1 MKNQS
6 RLFLL
11 LVVILLTLAV
21 WRNFPEKA
29 QPTVSATAM
38 SAEKTQAKQAV
49 EENAPNFPQHLLE
62 TPQAGAVA
70 QSSTPE
76 GTKVQVEVAPQR
88 SEETSTT
95 LSPAAALLSQKI
107 DLTDPV
113 KREQLVKQLRQIED
127 SQMATTR
134 LKAERL
140 GIPLVVH
147 EPGGTKAILVGFE
160 GDRPLYRA
168 DHNVN
173 AAISSGANL
182 VRSTAPYNVSGSGL
196 KLGLWEAGGIP
207 RVSHQEFGPG
217 VRITIADGSTTL
229 SDHASHVA
237 GTIIARGSS
246 ASALGMAPGAVIAAY
261 DSTNDNSEMVAA
273 GAAAPAEAGKIYISN
288 HSYGFISGWRP
299 ETATWYGSFTDDG
312 NPANDVET
320 RFGRYDST
328 SVAMDGLLFNLPYF
342 LSFMSSG
349 NDRNDDPPATGGTW
363 AQGSGGTTRAY
374 DPAQHPASDGVYKL
388 GYDVLDNEK
397 TCKNVITIGAVND
410 AVSAGV
416 RNAAN
421 GTITSFSS
429 TGPADDGRI
438 KPDIVANGASLTSA
452 ISTGDSSYGVM
463 SGTSMAAPNAS
474 GSALLLV
481 DYFQQRFPGQ
491 SMRASTLKGLLIHT
505 ANDIGR
511 AGPDYEYGWGLINVK
526 AAADLIKAEADNV
539 RMRQITEQ
547 TLAQG
552 GADTHRF
559 TWDGISPI
567 RVTLCWTDPAG
578 ASFSTHD
585 NRTRDL
591 TNDLNLKLTSPTG
604 VVHRPFIMP
613 YVGDWTNAQLT
624 AVATTGINTVDN
636 VEQVLVS
643 APTQAGEY
651 AVTVDHTGS
660 LTFGSQGYS
669 LIINGAV
676 WPAALSVTPED
687 AFAAAGFQSGPFS
700 PASKSYQLSNAS
712 TQAVSWT
719 AGVSQP
725 WLQVSPASGTLA
737 VGQSVSVTV
746 SFNSAAA
753 GLQMGNYAAEI
764 SFTNTVNTEVHTRQI
779 TLAVSGLAPGIVVK
793 NASDQVLVNGSGT
806 ISFGSIP
813 LGGSPADSVM
823 KLGNS
828 VPGTSLTVEGISFS
842 GADADAF
849 SLVSSPLGAVVT
861 SSNELPFLVRFSPRR
876 TGSHT
881 ATLSIAS
888 NDPEEDPFT
897 VLLSATATAA
907 PGPAQTISVGKIS
920 PRATNAGPFRLP
932 AVATSGLPLIYTVI
946 TGPATVNADG
956 LLTPNGTGAV
966 TLQISQPGDGQYLA
980 ATPITVTFV
989 LTDQPFQFAKVSVS
1003 SMGSHTL
1010 AIGLDGRLWSWG
1022 FGGIGQLGMG
1032 NSSTLYVPQT
1042 AGVMTDWADVE
1053 AGGNHSLG
1061 LKNNGS
1067 LWAWGSNTSGQLGD
1081 GTTSLKYSPI
1091 QISSGRWVSIAGG
1104 STHSLAVKEDG
1115 TLWGTGSNSSGQL
1128 GDGSTTSRTSLTQI
1142 GAATDWQSVSTGTS
1156 HSLGIK
1162 RDGTL
1167 WAWGLGTSG
1176 QLGLGSNV
1184 SSNSPVQVG
1193 SATNWKQVTV
1203 GAFHSLAIRRDGT
1216 LWSWGGNG
1224 NGQLGHGTFTSRNV
1238 PVQIGVATDWV
1249 YVDASSNHSV
1259 AIRRDGSA
1267 WAWGRNLEAQIRNS
1281 NLANELVPLRINQPG
1296 EDWRQIHAGSS
1307 HSLAMQGD
1315 GSLIAWGDGSDYSG
1329 KSGRQL
1335 VRAIG
1340 PGAVS
1345 RVSSRTSHTFI
1356 TRGDGSLWAF
1366 GSALNGQIG
1375 NNTYISQ
1382 DLIRIG
1388 SLTNWQSVEA
1398 GQAHSGGLQ
1407 QDGSLWMWGGNTQ
1420 GQIGDGSTVPRL
1432 TPTAV
1437 AVGSSWREFSLG
1449 SFHNLAIRNDGTLW
1463 AWGGNSNGE
1472 FGDGGT
1478 TSRSSPN
1485 QIGSENIWAKVA
1497 CGNFYSLALKSD
1509 GSLWATGSNSFGQ
1522 LGLGDAVQRTSFT
1535 RVGADTDWAQIV
1547 ISPTSG
1553 AAASFA
1559 IKTNG
1564 SLWAWG
1570 SGSNGQLGLGNTTTR
1585 NVPVRVGTDTDWKQV
1600 ASTLYWTA
1608 AVKQDGSLWTWGDNS
1623 AGQQGVTT
1631 VGSVSSPRRVGNST
1645 GWVAVQAGNLHI
1657 VAMRAD
1663 GSLWTA
1669 GSAGSFRLTSAG
1681 GRSAFVQAPILPAL
1695 QPQTILPLPTGF
1707 RSGRILSSSGLP
1719 VELEVTSGNG
1729 SVLGDVFT
1737 HTGAVGST
1745 AVILAWQRGDETA
1758 WNAALPTQFSVTTQ
1772 GITFP
1777 VITQQT
1783 CLTPL
1788 VLNATTSSGLPVS
1801 YTITSGANIATMNG
1815 NTVSFSAAGTVTIQA
1830 SQAGSAD
1837 FAAADPVSRTFTVV
1851 KAEQTIAFSGQ
1862 VPSSLPYTSTL
1873 NLNPASSRG
1882 LTPVVLA
1889 VVSGPG
1895 MLNGSQ
1901 LSFARDG
1908 VVVVRASQAGND
1920 TVSEGVLELEITA
1933 FNTAPIAQAGSF
1945 TENEDVM
1952 IQGTAQAADAEN
1964 TPLSYALVSGP
1975 NHGALTF
1982 NPNTGAF
1989 SYTPEANYF
1998 GGDHFSFKVNDGLV
2012 DSNTATV
2019 TLSVTSVND
2028 RPVASAQTVTTPDHV
2043 PVSISLTGQDVETA
2057 ALQFALVTPPA
2068 HGTLAGSPPG
2078 LVYTSTQGYSGPDSF
2093 TFAVSDGELTSLVTA
2108 VSIQVSPVGIT
2119 FIRHPLSKK
2128 INETESATFEVEVTG
2143 SDEISY
2149 QWLKDEEPLL
2159 NQTGPVLALSSL
2171 TPAQAGGY
2179 QVRVTNP
2186 VGTVLS
2192 QAAEL
2197 SVVGG
2202 KPEIQ
2207 VQPQHQLAAVG
2218 TEVVMSVQAMG
2229 KPPLR
2234 YQWQKDGK
2242 AIRGATQAAL
2252 RLPAVQLTQAGA
2264 YTVVVTA
2271 TESSLSEEAQVGV
2284 AENSS
2289 KKIIIA
2295 EGGKTSWSVKTAGK
2309 DLALSW
2315 TQDGELLLGNP
2326 GVVLSA
2332 DGRML
2337 SISEAEPEAAGRYVC
2352 AVSGPGGEV
2361 AIGPYDLVIVSG
2373 PPDITPLASG
2383 DALPPTIVGEDYE
2396 FEVLTSEDEHRPPAS
2411 FAASGLPPGLKINA
2425 LTGLISGRV
2434 TASKITPYQVK
2445 ITAKNLLGSDV
2456 VNVTLLVKP
2465 LPEGSVGTFV
2475 APIPRHVS
2483 NGGLGGRLDLVT
2495 TLSGS
2500 FSGKLT
2506 LGSRKPILFKGGL
2519 LSMSLLPGRSPV
2531 GSITLSQPSPLPAL
2545 ELSLV
2550 MDPENS
2556 LITVT
2561 LTDGDPPLVFEG
2573 WKNTWNTRDNLADA
2587 FDGLY
2592 NLGLIPVEEEI
2603 TAGETPEGAGFASV
2617 TISKAGSAK
2626 LAGKTADGE
2635 TILGSTFL
2643 GPQGQVLVYQ
2653 TMYAAPSKGSLL
2665 GTLRI
2670 QTGADAEADQ
2680 DNSIGGGLSWSR
2692 PVMNGRSYPRGFGP
2706 LALTA
2711 VGQRYL
2717 PPVSPNLI
2725 LGLTDGPDN
2734 AKLRF
2739 SGAEIEDS
2747 GTKPDTILQI
2757 TSGHKWLLQKAG
2769 TEKNPGKVTLKL
2781 NVKTGQISGAF
2792 LLLDPGPL
2800 GGATSI
2806 QRKSVFEGLI
2816 YHGPEGLKGY
2826 GYFLLPSLPETPSQP
2841 AASAPILSG
2850 QMRLESP

>member
-1 MKNQS
+1 M
-6 RLFLL
+6 
-11 LVVILLTLAV
+11 
-21 WRNFPEKA
+21 
-29 QPTVSATAM
+29 
-38 SAEKTQAKQAV
+38 
-49 EENAPNFPQHLLE
+49 
-62 TPQAGAVA
+62 
-70 QSSTPE
+70 
-76 GTKVQVEVAPQR
+76 
-88 SEETSTT
+88 
-95 LSPAAALLSQKI
+95 
-107 DLTDPV
+107 
-113 KREQLVKQLRQIED
+113 
-127 SQMATTR
+127 
-134 LKAERL
+134 
-140 GIPLVVH
+140 
-147 EPGGTKAILVGFE
+147 
-160 GDRPLYRA
+160 
-168 DHNVN
+168 
-173 AAISSGANL
+173 
-182 VRSTAPYNVSGSGL
+182 
-196 KLGLWEAGGIP
+196 
-207 RVSHQEFGPG
+207 
-217 VRITIADGSTTL
+217 
-229 SDHASHVA
+229 
-237 GTIIARGSS
+237 
-246 ASALGMAPGAVIAAY
+246 
-261 DSTNDNSEMVAA
+261 
-273 GAAAPAEAGKIYISN
+273 
-288 HSYGFISGWRP
+288 
-299 ETATWYGSFTDDG
+299 
-312 NPANDVET
+312 
-320 RFGRYDST
+320 
-328 SVAMDGLLFNLPYF
+328 
-342 LSFMSSG
+342 
-349 NDRNDDPPATGGTW
+349 
-363 AQGSGGTTRAY
+363 
-374 DPAQHPASDGVYKL
+374 
-388 GYDVLDNEK
+388 
-397 TCKNVITIGAVND
+397 
-410 AVSAGV
+410 
-416 RNAAN
+416 
-421 GTITSFSS
+421 
-429 TGPADDGRI
+429 
-438 KPDIVANGASLTSA
+438 
-452 ISTGDSSYGVM
+452 
-463 SGTSMAAPNAS
+463 
-474 GSALLLV
+474 
-481 DYFQQRFPGQ
+481 
-491 SMRASTLKGLLIHT
+491 
-505 ANDIGR
+505 
-511 AGPDYEYGWGLINVK
+511 INVK

-559 TWDGISPI
+559 TWDGVSPI

-676 WPAALSVTPED
+676 WPAALSVTPEE
-687 AFAAAGFQSGPFS
+687 AFAAAGSQGRPFS
-700 PASKSYQLSNAS
+700 PATKSYQLSNAS

-719 AGVSQP
+719 AGVNQP
-725 WLQVSPASGTLA
+725 WLQASPASGTLA
-737 VGQSVSVTV
+737 LGQSVSVTV

-806 ISFGSIP
+806 VSFGSLP
-813 LGGSPADSVM
+813 LGGSPADALM

-828 VPGTSLTVEGISFS
+828 VPGTTLNVEGVSFS

-861 SSNELPFLVRFSPRR
+861 SANELPFLVRFSPRR
-876 TGSHT
+876 TGSHV

-897 VLLSATATAA
+897 VLLSATAMAA
-907 PGPAQTISVGKIS
+907 PGPAQTISVGRIS
-920 PRATNAGPFRLP
+920 PRATNGGPFQLP
-932 AVATSGLPLIYTVI
+932 AVATSGLPLTYTLI

-956 LLTPNGTGAV
+956 LVTPNGTGAV

-980 ATPITVTFV
+980 ATPVTVTFV
-989 LTDQPFQFAKVSVS
+989 LTDQPFQFAKVRVS
-1003 SMGSHTL
+1003 KAGSHTL
-1010 AIGLDGRLWSWG
+1010 AVGLDGRLWSWG
-1022 FGGIGQLGMG
+1022 TGLNGPLGHG
-1032 NSSTLYVPQT
+1032 ASTSRFVPQT
-1042 AGVMTDWADVE
+1042 TGATSDWAEVHAGV
-1053 AGGNHSLG
+1053 NHSVA
-1061 LKNNGS
+1061 LKADGNI
-1067 LWAWGSNTSGQLGD
+1067 WAWGVSVGD
-1081 GTTSLKYSPI
+1081 GTTSARHSPVLIASGRWISLSANYNHTLAIKEDGALWGWGFNTSGQVGDGNTVNRLSPI
-1091 QISSGRWVSIAGG
+1091 QI
-1104 STHSLAVKEDG
+1104 G
-1115 TLWGTGSNSSGQL
+1115 T
-1128 GDGSTTSRTSLTQI
+1128 
-1142 GAATDWQSVSTGTS
+1142 ATDWQSVSTGTN
-1156 HSLGIK
+1156 HSLAIK

-1167 WAWGLGTSG
+1167 WAWGSGASG
-1176 QLGLGSNV
+1176 QLGRGITA
-1184 SSNSPVQVG
+1184 NSTTPVQVG
-1193 SATNWKQVTV
+1193 SATDWKQIVAGGT
-1203 GAFHSLAIRRDGT
+1203 HSLAIR
-1216 LWSWGGNG
+1216 
-1224 NGQLGHGTFTSRNV
+1224 
-1238 PVQIGVATDWV
+1238 
-1249 YVDASSNHSV
+1249 
-1259 AIRRDGSA
+1259 
-1267 WAWGRNLEAQIRNS
+1267 
-1281 NLANELVPLRINQPG
+1281 
-1296 EDWRQIHAGSS
+1296 
-1307 HSLAMQGD
+1307 
-1315 GSLIAWGDGSDYSG
+1315 
-1329 KSGRQL
+1329 K
-1335 VRAIG
+1335 
-1340 PGAVS
+1340 
-1345 RVSSRTSHTFI
+1345 
-1356 TRGDGSLWAF
+1356 
-1366 GSALNGQIG
+1366 
-1375 NNTYISQ
+1375 
-1382 DLIRIG
+1382 
-1388 SLTNWQSVEA
+1388 
-1398 GQAHSGGLQ
+1398 
-1407 QDGSLWMWGGNTQ
+1407 
-1420 GQIGDGSTVPRL
+1420 
-1432 TPTAV
+1432 
-1437 AVGSSWREFSLG
+1437 
-1449 SFHNLAIRNDGTLW
+1449 DGTLW
-1463 AWGGNSNGE
+1463 AWGGNGSGQLGTGSLTASTVPIQIGSATDWVDVDASVNHSVALKRDGTAWAWGRNSESQVRSDTQVDQLVPFRVNQPGEVWRVIQAGIAHTVAMLPDGSLLAWGDGSITGKVPRQLVRAVGPAEGTNVRSGTDHTLVTRGDGTLWGFGSSRENQMGNNSNLSQDFKRIGSLTNWRSAQTGHVHSGGIQQNGSLWMWGTNSVGQLGDGTTVTRSTPTAVAVGSVWRELSLGASHSVAIRNDNTLWAWGSSSNGE
-1472 FGDGGT
+1472 LGDGVT
-1478 TSRSSPN
+1478 TTRTSPV
-1485 QIGSENIWAKVA
+1485 QIGSDTTWAKIA
-1497 CGNFYSLALKSD
+1497 TGNFFTLALKAD
-1509 GSLWATGSNSFGQ
+1509 GSLWATGGNLYGQ
-1522 LGLGDAVQRTSFT
+1522 LGLGDSVSRTSFVRIGT
-1535 RVGADTDWAQIV
+1535 DTDWAHITV
-1547 ISPTSG
+1547 SPSIAAG
-1553 AAASFA
+1553 ASCFA
-1559 IKTNG
+1559 LKTDG
-1564 SLWAWG
+1564 SLWTWG
-1570 SGSNGQLGLGNTTTR
+1570 SNSSGQLGLGNTTNR
-1585 NVPVRVGTDTDWKQV
+1585 NVPVRVGADTDWKQV
-1600 ASTLYWTA
+1600 ACNVNWTA
-1608 AVKQDGSLWTWGDNS
+1608 AVKQDGSLWTWGDNL
-1623 AGQQGVTT
+1623 AFQQGVTT

-1729 SVLGDVFT
+1729 SVSGDVFT

-1777 VITQQT
+1777 VIAQQT

-1901 LSFARDG
+1901 LSFTRDG

-1952 IQGTAQAADAEN
+1952 IQGTAQAEDAEN

-2093 TFAVSDGELTSLVTA
+2093 TFAVSDGELTSLVAA

-2171 TPAQAGGY
+2171 TPAQAGVY

-2252 RLPAVQLTQAGA
+2252 RLPAVQLAQAGA

-2332 DGRML
+2332 DAKML
-2337 SISEAEPEAAGRYVC
+2337 SVSVAAPEAAGRYVC

-2361 AIGPYDLVIVSG
+2361 AIGPYDLVIVSR

-2545 ELSLV
+2545 ELCLV

-2556 LITVT
+2556 LMTVT
-2561 LTDGDPPLVFEG
+2561 LTDDGAPLVFEG

-2603 TAGETPEGAGFASV
+2603 TAGETPEGTGFASV

-2643 GPQGQVLVYQ
+2643 GPQGQLLVYQ

-2680 DNSIGGGLSWSR
+2680 DNPIGGGLSWSR

-2747 GTKPDTILQI
+2747 GTKPDTLLQI

-2781 NVKTGQISGAF
+2781 NAKTGQISGAF